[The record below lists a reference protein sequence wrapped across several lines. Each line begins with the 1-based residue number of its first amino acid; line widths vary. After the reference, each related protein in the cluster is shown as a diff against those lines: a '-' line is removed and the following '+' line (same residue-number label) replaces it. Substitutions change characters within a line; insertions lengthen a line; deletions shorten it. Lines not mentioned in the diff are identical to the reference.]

1 MFDLVLMLM
10 IRHVSLV
17 MWYFSEFVHLSNR
30 GQMMMEIWF
39 LLLFV
44 LTDIEVVSI
53 EISVNW
59 LVVRRL
65 WMREVWL
72 KMM

>member
-1 MFDLVLMLM
+1 M
-10 IRHVSLV
+10 
-17 MWYFSEFVHLSNR
+17 
-30 GQMMMEIWF
+30 
-39 LLLFV
+39 